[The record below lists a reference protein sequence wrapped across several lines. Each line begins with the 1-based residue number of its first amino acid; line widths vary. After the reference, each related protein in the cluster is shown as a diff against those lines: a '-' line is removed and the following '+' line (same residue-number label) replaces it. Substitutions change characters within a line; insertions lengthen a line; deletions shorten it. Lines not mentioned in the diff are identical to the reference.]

1 VKFELKLQ
9 VKIEITEAKSSWYQ
23 YRTRSEGIEKLKTHH
38 RLDMRLDPATT
49 PMGQPPIRLDRLP
62 HVLGD
67 ELLDDIDKDLFF
79 LVGPS
84 LVLYHQI
91 RSGSGTRYESRRRSE
106 KKRSGDDLL
115 VSDAWCGPFRGRRQ
129 PCVSLRRSSWEVRI
143 LS

>member
-1 VKFELKLQ
+1 MEKRERPN
-9 VKIEITEAKSSWYQ
+9 ID
-23 YRTRSEGIEKLKTHH
+23 KLKTHH

-49 PMGQPPIRLDRLP
+49 PMGQPPIRLDGLP

-84 LVLYHQI
+84 LVSYHRA
-91 RSGSGTRYESRRRSE
+91 RSGPGTRYESRRRNKKKPSE
-106 KKRSGDDLL
+106 VDLL
-115 VSDAWCGPFRGRRQ
+115 VSDTWCYPSQGRRQ
-129 PCVSLRRSSWEVRI
+129 PYVSWGRSSSEVRI